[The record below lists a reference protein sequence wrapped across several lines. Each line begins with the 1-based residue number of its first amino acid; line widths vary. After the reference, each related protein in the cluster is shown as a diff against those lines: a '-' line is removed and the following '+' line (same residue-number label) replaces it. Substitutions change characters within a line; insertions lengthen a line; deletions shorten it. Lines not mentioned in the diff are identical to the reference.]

1 MTTGDSA
8 GGDRPASLLVPLE
21 TAAFL
26 AGMWP
31 EELAGEI
38 PGVGPGDGIA
48 SADVLRVGAR
58 FGRRSAEAIAEALVD
73 RVLRTDP
80 EAIGLLWDDLQPVLE
95 AEGPLV
101 LKMPGIVMRVKLNH
115 PPATLARMRAGLGD
129 RA

>member
-1 MTTGDSA
+1 MTTSGSGA
-8 GGDRPASLLVPLE
+8 GRPASLLVPLE

-31 EELAGEI
+31 EDLAGLLQ
-38 PGVGPGDGIA
+38 GVGPGDDVPA
-48 SADVLRVGAR
+48 ADVLRVGVG
-58 FGRRSAEAIAEALVD
+58 FGRRSSDAIAEALVD

-80 EAIGLLWDDLQPVLE
+80 ESIGLLWDELQPLLV
-95 AEGPLV
+95 AQGPPALT
-101 LKMPGIVMRVKLNH
+101 MPGVIARVKLNH